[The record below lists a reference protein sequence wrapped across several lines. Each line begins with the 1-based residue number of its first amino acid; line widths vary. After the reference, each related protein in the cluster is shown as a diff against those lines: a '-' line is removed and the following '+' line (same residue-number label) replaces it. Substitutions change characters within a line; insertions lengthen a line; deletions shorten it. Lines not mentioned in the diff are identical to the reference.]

1 MKTQSTS
8 VYMWGNSVQKDWGEK
23 KMEGVEVVDGLGYFY
38 IEVAMQSKTCIL
50 KTHYRCG
57 WRHPFES
64 FHRSWPRASTGLCPP
79 VLWGLS
85 WQVDLNFLNWH
96 IQAHSSTY
104 IYPHTNWH
112 IQAHSGIYIYPHKH
126 WHIQAHTYIDTNI
139 DLKTS
144 LSWDDLLEQVAASIV
159 CENVHLS
166 MDPFYL
172 FLRGLLLCVSTV

>member
-1 MKTQSTS
+1 MPTSRTGLHGPSHNHGNAAVHNSSHCFFYISSDKLIFFYIYVVLKTQSTS

-85 WQVDLNFLNWH
+85 WQVDLNFLN
-96 IQAHSSTY
+96 
-104 IYPHTNWH
+104 
-112 IQAHSGIYIYPHKH
+112 
-126 WHIQAHTYIDTNI
+126 
-139 DLKTS
+139 
-144 LSWDDLLEQVAASIV
+144 
-159 CENVHLS
+159 
-166 MDPFYL
+166 
-172 FLRGLLLCVSTV
+172 